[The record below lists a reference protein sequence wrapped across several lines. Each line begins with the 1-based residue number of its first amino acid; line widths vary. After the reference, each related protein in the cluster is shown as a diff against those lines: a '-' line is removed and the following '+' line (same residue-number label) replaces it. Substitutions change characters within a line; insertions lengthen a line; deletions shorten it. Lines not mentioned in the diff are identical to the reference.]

1 VTKFRTIEVSYRMDS
16 CLLQGPPIT
25 ARYLRFG
32 PFQVDQQRQRVVGD
46 GNQLHLQGKTFE
58 VLIALLQKQREV
70 VTREELK
77 CTLWPIESRVNH
89 DANLNTIVNKLRR
102 ALGESTDK
110 VSYIETIPRKGY
122 RFTGTVEFSDIP
134 FERMKGPASAIS
146 ETIDPD
152 REQEARKGEVFRLR
166 KSLTVIF
173 VALVLVGMLLGATA
187 ATYWISHA
195 ASRVR
200 HSALEESRYLSVRCT
215 C

>member
-1 VTKFRTIEVSYRMDS
+1 V
-16 CLLQGPPIT
+16 
-25 ARYLRFG
+25 RFG
-32 PFQVDQQRQRVVGD
+32 SFQIDQQRQRVAHD
-46 GNQLHLQGKTFE
+46 GKQLRLQGKTFE
-58 VLIALLQKQREV
+58 VLIVLLQKQGGM

-77 CTLWPIESRVNH
+77 RALWSTEAHVNQ
-89 DANLNTIVNKLRR
+89 DANLNTTVNKLRR

-134 FERMKGPASAIS
+134 FERMKGAASATS

-152 REQEARKGEVFRLR
+152 REQEAREGEVFRLG
-166 KSLTVIF
+166 KSPTVIF

-200 HSALEESRYLSVRCT
+200 HSALEESRYLSVRGT